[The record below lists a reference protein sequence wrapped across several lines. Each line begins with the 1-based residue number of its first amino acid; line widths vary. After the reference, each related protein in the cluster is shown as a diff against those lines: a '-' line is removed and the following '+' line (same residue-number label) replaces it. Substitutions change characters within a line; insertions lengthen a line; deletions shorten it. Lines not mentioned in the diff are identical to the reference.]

1 MLFIFN
7 KKVMFFMMVF
17 GLHLNFDAAITKTI
31 TPGGNPWYGS
41 CYFDEFGPL
50 NSNYS
55 MGDFVRYTVTPSS
68 DSSSAFIPMNPVN
81 DAYVGKSIG
90 YNIYYNM
97 VEIPYALDIFQYN
110 QNTHNLY
117 NFIGYLYAGYAAV
130 NFYFGLNGLRWPLL
144 DKWLTEFRTPTE
156 YFSRSQQVNNNIN
169 NVGSLLFDNNV
180 MCNYTIPLRT
190 DFFINQISFISGG
203 LRQDNVDMD
212 HGRHFLQ
219 AENKGQ
225 QFTKASG
232 SCSWNTNNGPGCYV
246 LAFSSAFNNAY
257 FKSNGM
263 WADGY
268 AAPYGQFFGARIAH
282 ILGAVVNDV
291 PTTTEIPTTVTAT
304 SSTVFGKMPT
314 GTPFPQMA
322 IMKGGP
328 YTATTAPINGITPS
342 TAHFGTLSNFLTAM
356 QKSFDLSSI
365 TKKSIHYQYLINHLL
380 PVVQRFAT
388 GGSAATT
395 ALDTTTSSAPTPLS
409 FYQINQTLDDRNLI
423 EIISDDVT
431 PYDNGVIVDLVN
443 DTGDQL
449 QIRQITSTANATIGT
464 LQNKGSN
471 NFFLHTG
478 SLMNGGASSAGSD
491 SAASLPLSTN
501 LIQIQDT
508 RINAQSGIPNLF
520 IQIATAAQ
528 VASML
533 ASVNSALN
541 ALSAG
546 DALNYNGGSSA
557 TASNSAQYLVMT
569 NFNPNLPI
577 NSNLAAA
584 YRIQAIDISQ
594 FNNQPYFVTLQIRK
608 ENLGYG
614 IGATSPIAINDGASG
629 VFMLQGSF
637 VSVKI
642 CTWLNPFAQAQ
653 VATEQSPSAIPLLL
667 LPDSITN
674 FDLPGLK
681 AHYGIWLMSYAAALT
696 EFVNM
701 GKFGNRLDVLKN
713 SFELFSVSKQQPPAR
728 CVIDASGQLASGQV
742 VPVNLKTIAQNNML
756 DNQITASYVSLIGSD
771 VWDGGMN
778 QDIPI
783 LNLYTDPQT
792 NDVVC
797 NQNGGNY
804 INFEVTFDTLNNL
817 LKGQADTFANLYG
830 QPYANIMLFSL
841 PTNNMNEGV
850 LGVLTH
856 LKQAEYLL
864 TFYDQQKPKANVL
877 AFQKVSL
884 TGKLSNMNIGY
895 LNNADKNWNSTVS
908 LAEVFENVGI
918 GKTKSFTLKSTAQ
931 GDQNRLQIL
940 TAQKNKN
947 FKKKTGVAGPKT
959 KKLSPRKVVKKSTAQ
974 TT

>member
-342 TAHFGTLSNFLTAM
+342 TAHFGTLSNFFTAM

-395 ALDTTTSSAPTPLS
+395 ALDTTTSSAQAPLS
-409 FYQINQTLDDRNLI
+409 FYQINQTIDDKNLI
-423 EIISDDVT
+423 EIVSNDVT

-443 DTGDQL
+443 HTGDQL
-449 QIRQITSTANATIGT
+449 QIRQITSASNVLIGN
-464 LQNKGSN
+464 LQNQGSN
-471 NFFLHTG
+471 NYFLHTA
-478 SLMNGGASSAGSD
+478 SLMVDGTSGATSGMQN
-491 SAASLPLSTN
+491 SLPVASN

-508 RINAQSGIPNLF
+508 RINSQSGMPSLY
-520 IQIATAAQ
+520 IQVATATQ

-541 ALSAG
+541 SLPSGAS
-546 DALNYNGGSSA
+546 LNYNSGSNA
-557 TASNSAQYLVMT
+557 TPSNSAQYLVMT
-569 NFNPNLPI
+569 NFNPNVPI
-577 NSNLAAA
+577 NSDLAAA
-584 YRIQAIDISQ
+584 YRIQAIDVSQ
-594 FNNQPYFVTLQIRK
+594 LNNQPYFVTLQICK
-608 ENLGYG
+608 ENVGYG
-614 IGATSPIAINDGASG
+614 LSATTPVAISPGEAGL
-629 VFMLQGSF
+629 FMLQGSF
-637 VSVKI
+637 VSVKT
-642 CTWLNPFAQAQ
+642 CAWLNPFAQAQ
-653 VATEQSPSAIPLLL
+653 VVTEQSPSSIPLLL
-667 LPDSITN
+667 LPDSIVK

-701 GKFGNRLDVLKN
+701 GKFGDTLDVLKN
-713 SFELFSVSKQQPPAR
+713 SFEFFSINKQQPPAR
-728 CVIDASGQLASGQV
+728 CVIDANGQLASGQIV
-742 VPVNLKTIAQNNML
+742 QGNLKTIADNVLNN
-756 DNQITASYVSLIGSD
+756 QATASYLSLIGSD

-783 LNLYTDPQT
+783 LNLYTDPDT

-797 NQNGGNY
+797 NQIGGNY
-804 INFEVTFDTLNNL
+804 INFAVIFDYVNNSLNS
-817 LKGQADTFANLYG
+817 QANTFANLYG
-830 QPYANIMLFSL
+830 QPYANTMLFSL
-841 PTNNMNEGV
+841 PTKNMTQGV
-850 LGVLTH
+850 LGVLTQ
-856 LKQAEYLL
+856 LKQGEYLVA
-864 TFYDQQKPKANVL
+864 FYDQQKPKANVL
-877 AFQKVSL
+877 AFQKISL
-884 TGKLSNMNIGY
+884 NQKNSSIYVGY

-918 GKTKSFTLKSTAQ
+918 GKTKSFTLKSIAQ

-959 KKLSPRKVVKKSTAQ
+959 KKLLPHKVVKNSTSQ